1 MPIFLYN
8 FLLSYIRNSY
18 KFSSFLSSTST
29 QVTYTVADKHG
40 RITHRY
46 LIHYY
51 QGQNVE
57 QPEFLKSNKL
67 RGVCYDI
74 RGPVLQEA
82 NRLEDE
88 GHRIIKLNIGNPA
101 PFGFEAPEEIVQ
113 DVSRH
118 LHDSSGYSD
127 SKGLFPARKAVMPYR
142 PHKNISHLTVPG

>member
-1 MPIFLYN
+1 MPILLYN
-8 FLLSYIRNSY
+8 FFICHIRNSY
-18 KFSSFLSSTST
+18 KVYSFLSSTCT

-40 RITHRY
+40 RITQRY

-88 GHRIIKLNIGNPA
+88 GHRIIKLNIG
-101 PFGFEAPEEIVQ
+101 
-113 DVSRH
+113 DRKRSR
-118 LHDSSGYSD
+118 LKSS
-127 SKGLFPARKAVMPYR
+127 
-142 PHKNISHLTVPG
+142 N